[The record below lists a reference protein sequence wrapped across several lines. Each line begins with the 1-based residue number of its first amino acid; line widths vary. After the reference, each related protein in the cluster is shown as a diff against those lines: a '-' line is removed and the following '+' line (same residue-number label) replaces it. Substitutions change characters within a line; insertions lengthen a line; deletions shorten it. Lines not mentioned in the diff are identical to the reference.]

1 MSSSNQE
8 HGAVGHIVPIK
19 MLIGTCV
26 ALLVLTAVT
35 VWVAKLDFV
44 ELQLSEMNIVVAMG
58 VAVVKCTIVGLIF
71 MHLRWERSF
80 IGFVFVGS
88 FLFVGVFIGFALLD
102 SAEYQPSIIPGDSP
116 QIQLKLDALDA
127 AQATGEHGGA
137 VHADA
142 VVDHASSDADHDT
155 PADH

>member
-1 MSSSNQE
+1 MSSSNHE

-19 MLIGTCV
+19 MLVGTCF
-26 ALLVLTAVT
+26 ALLILTVVT

-44 ELQLSEMNIVVAMG
+44 ELQLSEMNILVAMS

-88 FLFVGVFIGFALLD
+88 FLFVGVFIGFTLLD

-116 QIQLKLDALDA
+116 QIQLKLDALEA
-127 AQATGEHGGA
+127 AQATGEHGVA
-137 VHADA
+137 AHVDPAAD
-142 VVDHASSDADHDT
+142 HGSSDADHAT